1 MLLQPE
7 IKLLLTMHFEWQFL
21 RYYLYF
27 TFGISKLN
35 FNSPRENGEDV
46 TYHLLTSIFC
56 KKATNLLNMQTMPE
70 VFILGFVNALS
81 LYRDL
86 VRTKSK
92 KYPYIL
98 GMAVVKLR
106 MNTKGS
112 S

>member
-1 MLLQPE
+1 
-7 IKLLLTMHFEWQFL
+7 
-21 RYYLYF
+21 
-27 TFGISKLN
+27 
-35 FNSPRENGEDV
+35 
-46 TYHLLTSIFC
+46 
-56 KKATNLLNMQTMPE
+56 MPE

>member
-7 IKLLLTMHFEWQFL
+7 IELLITMHFEWQFL

-27 TFGISKLN
+27 TFSISKLN
-35 FNSPRENGEDV
+35 FNFPREDREDI
-46 TYHLLTSIFC
+46 TYHLLTFIFC

-86 VRTKSK
+86 ARTKCK
-92 KYPYIL
+92 KYPYML
-98 GMAVVKLR
+98 GMAEVKLR
-106 MNTKGS
+106 MNTNGS